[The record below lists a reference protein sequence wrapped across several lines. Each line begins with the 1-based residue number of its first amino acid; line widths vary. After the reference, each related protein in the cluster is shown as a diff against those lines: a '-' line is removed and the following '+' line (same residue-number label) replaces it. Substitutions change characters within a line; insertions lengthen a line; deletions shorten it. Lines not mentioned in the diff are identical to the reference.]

1 MFKLGRGRAT
11 ILWLV
16 VATLLFTASGSAWRD
31 LVSSPAGTIVHV
43 SVKGNDLV
51 PAIRALALLALL
63 LAMVSLFANRLVVLI
78 LSGFSAILALFAL
91 ISTLGK
97 LGPGSHQVGVTA
109 HFFWLPE
116 VVGVLGLIGALV
128 LSILTPMSAA
138 DWLVARYR
146 STEKKQ
152 ERTPLDM
159 WRAQDIGVDL
169 TGPKDE

>member
-1 MFKLGRGRAT
+1 MKLSRGRAT
-11 ILWLV
+11 ILWLG
-16 VATLLFTASGSAWRD
+16 VAAMLFAASGSAWRD

-51 PAIRALALLALL
+51 PSIRALALLALL
-63 LAMVSLFANRLVVLI
+63 YAMVSLFANRLVILV
-78 LSGFSAILALFAL
+78 LSGLSAILAVIAL
-91 ISTLGK
+91 ISTMGK
-97 LGPGSHQVGVTA
+97 LGDGANQVGVTA

-116 VVGVLGLIGALV
+116 TVGVLGILGAVV
-128 LSILTPMSAA
+128 LSIVTSVSAKGWA
-138 DWLVARYR
+138 VARYR
-146 STEKKQ
+146 SAEKKQ

>member
-1 MFKLGRGRAT
+1 MKLTRGRAT
-11 ILWLV
+11 ILWLG
-16 VATLLFTASGSAWRD
+16 VAAMLFAASGSAWRD

-51 PAIRALALLALL
+51 PSIRAMALLALL
-63 LAMVSLFANRLVVLI
+63 FAMVSLFANRLVILVISVLA
-78 LSGFSAILALFAL
+78 AILALIAL

-97 LGPGSHQVGVTA
+97 LGPGSAQVGVTA

-116 VVGVLGLIGALV
+116 VVGALGILGAVL
-128 LSILTPMSAA
+128 LSIITPASAKG
-138 DWLVARYR
+138 WLVARYR
-146 STEKKQ
+146 SAEKKQ

-169 TGPKDE
+169 TGPKDD

>member
-1 MFKLGRGRAT
+1 MKLSRGRAT
-11 ILWLV
+11 ILWLG
-16 VATLLFTASGSAWRD
+16 VAAMLFAASGSAWRD

-51 PAIRALALLALL
+51 PSIRALALLALL
-63 LAMVSLFANRLVVLI
+63 FAMVSLFANRLVILI
-78 LSGFSAILALFAL
+78 LAGLAAILALISL

-97 LGPGSHQVGVTA
+97 LGPGSAQVGVAA

-116 VVGVLGLIGALV
+116 AVGVLGILGAVL
-128 LSILTPMSAA
+128 LSIVTPVSAKG
-138 DWLVARYR
+138 WLVARYR
-146 STEKKQ
+146 SAEKKQ

-169 TGPKDE
+169 TGPQDD

>member
-1 MFKLGRGRAT
+1 MIQLSRGRAT
-11 ILWLV
+11 IFWLG
-16 VATLLFTASGSAWRD
+16 VAAMLFAASGSTWRD

-43 SVKGNDLV
+43 SVAGNDLV
-51 PAIRALALLALL
+51 PSIRALALLALL
-63 LAMVSLFANRLVVLI
+63 FAMVSLFANRLVILVLSS
-78 LSGFSAILALFAL
+78 LAAILALIAL

-97 LGPGSHQVGVTA
+97 LGSGADQVGVAA

-116 VVGVLGLIGALV
+116 IVGVLGILSALV
-128 LSILTPMSAA
+128 LSIVTSVSAKGWA
-138 DWLVARYR
+138 VARYR
-146 STEKKQ
+146 SAERKQ